1 MSRSHFFQ
9 GQHPPTAHP
18 GKLTDPHPP
27 HFWSTSKI
35 FKAACHCRFCP
46 KALIRLVA
54 QRVPI
59 VTVPS
64 AHNRQE
70 MWFLAVWCHSELVEI
85 SWKYKNMRR
94 KGWALTSIKPISRGL
109 ISVDSLS
116 EQLARNKK
124 KIFSILCSI
133 HTPNLT
139 KRKKKPSTGLEMHS
153 NFSTTFLLP
162 SLWLHCE
169 TIYLFVQW
177 NCIHWQ
183 LCVWKKRPISET
195 PSIRSFRPQT
205 CDNMWRCHPRNE
217 ADWSL
222 PDWSDPG
229 KSPWCLYG
237 PAATAFQVGDFS
249 LRGGKWRKHV
259 VKWKSARLQGNK
271 LPYHISCKLWSH
283 LSCPATPICSMT
295 LRCKHLWV
303 IF

>member
-1 MSRSHFFQ
+1 MLVFISCFFFPFSFGSHFFQ

-54 QRVPI
+54 QRVAI

-124 KIFSILCSI
+124 NIFSILCSI

-183 LCVWKKRPISET
+183 LCVKKASNLRDSKHQEFQASNLWQYVTLSSPKRSGLIPAWLVWSWYIT
-195 PSIRSFRPQT
+195 VVSIWTGGNCVSSRQFFIEGWEMEKT
-205 CDNMWRCHPRNE
+205 CCQME
-217 ADWSL
+217 
-222 PDWSDPG
+222 
-229 KSPWCLYG
+229 
-237 PAATAFQVGDFS
+237 V
-249 LRGGKWRKHV
+249 RKTT
-259 VKWKSARLQGNK
+259 RQ
-271 LPYHISCKLWSH
+271 
-283 LSCPATPICSMT
+283 
-295 LRCKHLWV
+295 
-303 IF
+303 

>member
-1 MSRSHFFQ
+1 MGH
-9 GQHPPTAHP
+9 G
-18 GKLTDPHPP
+18 
-27 HFWSTSKI
+27 
-35 FKAACHCRFCP
+35 
-46 KALIRLVA
+46 
-54 QRVPI
+54 
-59 VTVPS
+59 
-64 AHNRQE
+64 NRQE
-70 MWFLAVWCHSELVEI
+70 MWFLAVWCHAELVEI

-109 ISVDSLS
+109 VWSVDSLS

-124 KIFSILCSI
+124 NIFSILCSI

-169 TIYLFVQW
+169 TIFLSSETAYIG
-177 NCIHWQ
+177 N
-183 LCVWKKRPISET
+183 CVWKKRPISET

-229 KSPWCLYG
+229 TSPWCLYG
-237 PAATAFQVGDFS
+237 PVATAFQVGDFS

-259 VKWKSARLQGNK
+259 VKWKSVRLYYVQCK
-271 LPYHISCKLWSH
+271 KTTVPHI
-283 LSCPATPICSMT
+283 T
-295 LRCKHLWV
+295 
-303 IF
+303 